1 MDLISIGDKVRF
13 LNDVGGGTVVKI
25 LPKNQV
31 IVKDENDFEYPVRMS
46 EIVVVEKA
54 KQSEH
59 EDRNKPIKEFANN
72 IVENI
77 KDNFKKVEGTLIP
90 KPKIEL
96 KKDQKSQY
104 MFAFIRNYDDKF
116 DGFDC
121 YLVNDSNYFVF
132 YHIVL
137 RGENGFEKIDTETL
151 EPNTKILVGQLTR
164 EQINNSKE
172 IIIQSILY
180 DNPKCTYHEMLERR
194 IKITPIK
201 FFQEHTFVENEFFDD
216 NAYIFELLKE
226 DLGLGNSI
234 RTQKEFE
241 EQMARKDEAEEDNSQ
256 RYHKRKQ
263 PETIEVDL
271 HINKLIDSVVGLSNA
286 EILDIQMKT
295 FHKTMTDAIM
305 NKAGKVILI
314 HGIGNGTLKATIRE
328 SLEKQYK
335 LPYEDASFRE
345 YGFGATMVMIN

>member
-31 IVKDENDFEYPVRMS
+31 IVRDENDFEYPVRMS

-54 KQSEH
+54 KGTER
-59 EDRNKPIKEFANN
+59 EDRNKQIKEIANN

-104 MFAFIRNYDDKF
+104 MFAFIRSYSDDY

-137 RGENGFEKIDTETL
+137 RGENGYEKIDTETL
-151 EPNTKILVGQLTR
+151 EPNTKILVGQLSR

-201 FFQEHTFVENEFFDD
+201 FFQEHTFVENEFFDE

-241 EQMARKDEAEEDNSQ
+241 EQMSRKDEAEEDNSQ
-256 RYHKRKQ
+256 RYQKRKQ

-286 EILDIQMKT
+286 EILNIQMQT

-305 NKAGKVILI
+305 SKAGKVVLI
-314 HGIGNGTLKATIRE
+314 HGIGNGTLKNTIRE

-345 YGFGATMVMIN
+345 YGFGATMVIMR